1 MLIMYFFF
9 FFLTKFKL
17 LLKQAGVLTN
27 PLDVAKTRLQTQ
39 MIVEEGENV
48 SVTLLCIF
56 FVLFLFFSLMP
67 LPVVC
72 YTF

>member
-1 MLIMYFFF
+1 MYFFF
-9 FFLTKFKL
+9 FFLTKLKL

-48 SVTLLCIF
+48 SVTYVFF